1 MSARL
6 RNKGLKKSSSLYRLD
21 PFLDKDGILR
31 VSGRL
36 RKASIPQGIRHPIIL
51 PRGSHVTELV
61 VRQAH
66 QAIKHQGRGM
76 TQNELRQ
83 RGYWVIGGSSA
94 VSNLI
99 FRCITCRRLRAP
111 VQQQKMADLPE
122 DRTEPAPPFTYCA
135 VDYFGPFLIK
145 EGRRELKR
153 YGVLFT
159 CMASHAGHVET
170 ANTLET
176 DSFINTLRRFLAE
189 RGPVRQMRSDRGTNF
204 VGAKRELGEALREID
219 QSRVRDFLLKENC
232 DWVEFKLNVPHASHM
247 GGVWERQIRTVR
259 SVLAAPLEET
269 GSQLDDES
277 FRTLLKEVQN
287 IVNSRP
293 LTSTN
298 FASPDAPEPLTPN
311 YLLTAK
317 TRVLMPPPGIF
328 QREDLYLRKRWRR
341 VQHLANEFW
350 KRWRREF
357 LQTLQAR
364 QKWIK
369 PQRNT
374 QVADVVLMKDE
385 NTPRNQWKLAR
396 VEEVFPSD
404 DGLVRK
410 VKLAMA
416 TSRLDSQGRRLHEVQ
431 HLEQPVQK
439 LVLLQAQ
446 EQECPIKKPD
456 ADAD

>member
-31 VSGRL
+31 VGGRL

-83 RGYWVIGGSSA
+83 RGYWVIGGFSA
-94 VSNLI
+94 VFNLI

-135 VDYFGPFLIK
+135 VDYFGPCLIK

-204 VGAKRELGEALREID
+204 V
-219 QSRVRDFLLKENC
+219 
-232 DWVEFKLNVPHASHM
+232 
-247 GGVWERQIRTVR
+247 
-259 SVLAAPLEET
+259 
-269 GSQLDDES
+269 
-277 FRTLLKEVQN
+277 
-287 IVNSRP
+287 
-293 LTSTN
+293 
-298 FASPDAPEPLTPN
+298 
-311 YLLTAK
+311 
-317 TRVLMPPPGIF
+317 
-328 QREDLYLRKRWRR
+328 
-341 VQHLANEFW
+341 
-350 KRWRREF
+350 
-357 LQTLQAR
+357 
-364 QKWIK
+364 
-369 PQRNT
+369 
-374 QVADVVLMKDE
+374 
-385 NTPRNQWKLAR
+385 
-396 VEEVFPSD
+396 
-404 DGLVRK
+404 
-410 VKLAMA
+410 
-416 TSRLDSQGRRLHEVQ
+416 
-431 HLEQPVQK
+431 
-439 LVLLQAQ
+439 
-446 EQECPIKKPD
+446 
-456 ADAD
+456 

>member
-1 MSARL
+1 MQCNALLPSPDDPEVRKIVTLATNSRAGFPGHFETNRLDRFSEWHRAKRAMAVCLRLKDLLKNREVKKSPSLKPKSKVVAEPPQYQRVGLDELQPAELEITRDVQYEHFKEEIKILSSLKANGEFVDRMSARL

-21 PFLDKDGILR
+21 PFLDKDGNLR
-31 VSGRL
+31 IGGRL
-36 RKASIPQGIRHPIIL
+36 RKASIRQGIRHPIIL
-51 PRGSHVTELV
+51 PRRSHVTELV

-66 QAIKHQGRGM
+66 QAIKHQGQGM

-94 VSNLI
+94 VSNLF
-99 FRCITCRRLRAP
+99 FRCITCRRLRAS

-135 VDYFGPFLIK
+135 VDYFGPFHIK

-153 YGVLFT
+153 YGMLFT
-159 CMASHAGHVET
+159 CMASRAVHGET

-176 DSFINTLRRFLAE
+176 DSFINALRRFLAE

-277 FRTLLKEVQN
+277 FRTLLKEV
-287 IVNSRP
+287 
-293 LTSTN
+293 
-298 FASPDAPEPLTPN
+298 
-311 YLLTAK
+311 
-317 TRVLMPPPGIF
+317 
-328 QREDLYLRKRWRR
+328 
-341 VQHLANEFW
+341 
-350 KRWRREF
+350 
-357 LQTLQAR
+357 
-364 QKWIK
+364 
-369 PQRNT
+369 
-374 QVADVVLMKDE
+374 
-385 NTPRNQWKLAR
+385 
-396 VEEVFPSD
+396 
-404 DGLVRK
+404 
-410 VKLAMA
+410 
-416 TSRLDSQGRRLHEVQ
+416 
-431 HLEQPVQK
+431 
-439 LVLLQAQ
+439 
-446 EQECPIKKPD
+446 
-456 ADAD
+456 